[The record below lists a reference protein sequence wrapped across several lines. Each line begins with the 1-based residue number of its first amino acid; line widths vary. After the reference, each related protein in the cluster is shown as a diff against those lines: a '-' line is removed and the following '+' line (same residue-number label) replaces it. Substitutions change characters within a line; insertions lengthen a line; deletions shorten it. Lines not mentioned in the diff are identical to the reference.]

1 MERLTNNAL
10 AQADVVRG
18 AVNSDGRG
26 LLTHGILVDLK
37 IVLNKRVVERP
48 VTAESVHAL
57 VNGERELRAADL
69 SGTDLLRATVQSG
82 AFNLMPVSPVGTCRP
97 GPRSAVNV
105 APGETFLPV

>member
-1 MERLTNNAL
+1 MARIVLTGRVHVLICAGVERLTNNAL

-69 SGTDLLRATVQSG
+69 SGTDLLRATVQGGSLQLNASESG
-82 AFNLMPVSPVGTCRP
+82 RNL
-97 GPRSAVNV
+97 
-105 APGETFLPV
+105 